1 MRGGRC
7 LTLKFRDEDHEFF
20 FCGAG
25 QRNFCCLL
33 DPRTSLQTVID
44 DRDRDEFNAGKVI
57 KPLVGGWH
65 SSRAISNP
73 NAAYLIVCLLTSVKA
88 LIHGE

>member
-1 MRGGRC
+1 M
-7 LTLKFRDEDHEFF
+7 LKFRDEDHELF

-25 QRNFCCLL
+25 QRDFCCLL

-44 DRDRDEFNAGKVI
+44 YRDGDEFDAGKVI
-57 KPLVGGWH
+57 KSPVGGWH

-73 NAAYLIVCLLTSVKA
+73 NAAHLIVCLLTSARV